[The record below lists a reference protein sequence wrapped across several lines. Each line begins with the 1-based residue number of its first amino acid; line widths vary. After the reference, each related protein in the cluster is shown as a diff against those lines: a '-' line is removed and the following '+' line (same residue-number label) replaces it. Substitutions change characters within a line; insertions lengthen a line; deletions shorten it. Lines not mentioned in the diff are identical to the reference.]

1 MKMLFS
7 IAWRNIWRHPGRSGV
22 LIASI
27 VAGMWA
33 GIMVSSWANGL
44 IEQRVNNVIN
54 EELTHAQIH
63 HPEFLTEREPGMYI
77 EPYDE
82 IITFLDTDSRVQAY
96 SSRTL
101 LDGMIQSAATTSGVR
116 IFGVDKE
123 MEKETTTFHQ
133 NLTEGVYLNSDLRN
147 PVFIGEMLINKLNVE
162 IGDRIVLTFQNIE
175 NEITSG
181 AFTVSGIFRT
191 GQKLYDEQT
200 VYVNREDLSDL
211 VASQP
216 LYHEIAIMLHD
227 RNQGEPLVS
236 DINEQFSSVTAE
248 TWIELSPEMRYMTQA
263 SGSYMFYIMIV
274 ILFALAFGILNTM
287 TMAIFERMRELGMLM
302 AIGMNKSRVFVMIML
317 ESVMLTLTGAAVG
330 MFVGYLTVNYFNR
343 NGLDLTAI
351 GGDSFEI
358 WGYGALV
365 YPYVNPEEYLY
376 VMFLVIVTALL
387 AAIYPALK
395 ALKLVPGEVVRE

>member
-1 MKMLFS
+1 MKMLLS

-44 IEQRVNNVIN
+44 IEQRVNNAIN

-77 EPYDE
+77 EPHDE
-82 IITFLDTDSRVQAY
+82 IITFLETDSRVQSY

-123 MEKETTTFHQ
+123 MERETTTFHQ
-133 NLTEGVYLNSDLRN
+133 NLTEGEYLNSELRN
-147 PVFIGEMLINKLNVE
+147 PVFIGQKLINKLNVE

-181 AFTVSGIFRT
+181 AFTVSGVFRT
-191 GQKLYDEQT
+191 GQNLYDEQT
-200 VYVNREDLSDL
+200 VYVNRDDLSDL
-211 VASQP
+211 VANRP

-227 RNQGEPLVS
+227 RDQVEELVS
-236 DINEQFSSVTAE
+236 DINQQFSGITAE

-302 AIGMNKSRVFVMIML
+302 AIGMNKVRVFTMIML
-317 ESVMLTLTGAAVG
+317 ESVMLTFTGAAVG

-365 YPYVNPEEYLY
+365 YPYINPEEYLY
-376 VMFLVIVTALL
+376 VMFLVIATALL

>member
-1 MKMLFS
+1 MLIS

-54 EELTHAQIH
+54 EELTHVQIH

-77 EPYDE
+77 EPYDD
-82 IITFLDTDSRVQAY
+82 IITFLKNDPRVQAY

-101 LDGMIQSAATTSGVR
+101 LDGMIQSAATTSGAR
-116 IFGVDKE
+116 IIGVDKE
-123 MEKETTTFHQ
+123 MERETTTFHQ
-133 NLTEGVYLNSDLRN
+133 NLTEGEYLNSDLRN
-147 PVFIGEMLINKLNVE
+147 PVFIGEKLINKLNVE

-181 AFTVSGIFRT
+181 AFTVSGVFRT
-191 GQKLYDEQT
+191 GQNLYDEQT
-200 VYVNREDLSDL
+200 VYVNRDDLSGL
-211 VASQP
+211 VANRP

-236 DINEQFSSVTAE
+236 DINQQFSSVTAE

-302 AIGMNKSRVFVMIML
+302 AIGMNKVRVFTMIML

-330 MFVGYLTVNYFNR
+330 MFVGYLTVNYFNK

-376 VMFLVIVTALL
+376 VMFLVIATALL

>member
-77 EPYDE
+77 EPYEE

-227 RNQGEPLVS
+227 RNQGKPLVS

>member
-1 MKMLFS
+1 MLFS
-7 IAWRNIWRHPGRSGV
+7 IAWRNIWRHPGRSSV

-77 EPYDE
+77 EPYDK
-82 IITFLDTDSRVQAY
+82 IISFLESDSRVQAY

-101 LDGMIQSAATTSGVR
+101 LDGMVQSAATTSGVR
-116 IFGVDKE
+116 IFGVDKT
-123 MEKETTTFHQ
+123 MERETTTFHQ
-133 NLTEGVYLNSDLRN
+133 NLTEGEYLDSDLRN
-147 PVFIGEMLINKLNVE
+147 PVFIGEKLINKLNVE
-162 IGDRIVLTFQNIE
+162 IGDRIVLTFQNID

-181 AFTVSGIFRT
+181 AFTLSGVFRT
-191 GQKLYDEQT
+191 GQNLYDEQT
-200 VYVNREDLSDL
+200 VYVNRDDLLDL
-211 VASQP
+211 IASRP
-216 LYHEIAIMLHD
+216 LFHEIAIMLHD
-227 RNQGEPLVS
+227 RDQGDALVS
-236 DINEQFSSVTAE
+236 DINQQFGSVTAE

-302 AIGMNKSRVFVMIML
+302 AIGMNKLRIFVMIML

-365 YPYVNPEEYLY
+365 YPYINPEEYLY
-376 VMFLVIVTALL
+376 VMFLVIATALL

>member
-77 EPYDE
+77 QPYVD
-82 IITFLDTDSRVQAY
+82 IITFLKNDSRVQAY

-101 LDGMIQSAATTSGVR
+101 LDGMIQSAATTSGAR
-116 IFGVDKE
+116 IIGIDKE
-123 MEKETTTFHQ
+123 MERETTTFHQ
-133 NLTEGVYLNSDLRN
+133 NLIDGEYLNNDLRN
-147 PVFIGEMLINKLNVE
+147 PVFIGEKLINKLNVE
-162 IGDRIVLTFQNIE
+162 IGDRLVLTFQNIE

-181 AFTVSGIFRT
+181 AFTVSGVFRT
-191 GQKLYDEQT
+191 GQNLYDEQT

-211 VASQP
+211 VANRP

-236 DINEQFSSVTAE
+236 DINQQFNSVTAE

-302 AIGMNKSRVFVMIML
+302 AIGMNKLRVFTMIML

-330 MFVGYLTVNYFNR
+330 MFVGYLTVNYFNK

-358 WGYGALV
+358 WGYEALV

-376 VMFLVIVTALL
+376 VMFLVIATALL

>member
-1 MKMLFS
+1 
-7 IAWRNIWRHPGRSGV
+7 
-22 LIASI
+22 
-27 VAGMWA
+27 
-33 GIMVSSWANGL
+33 
-44 IEQRVNNVIN
+44 
-54 EELTHAQIH
+54 
-63 HPEFLTEREPGMYI
+63 
-77 EPYDE
+77 
-82 IITFLDTDSRVQAY
+82 
-96 SSRTL
+96 
-101 LDGMIQSAATTSGVR
+101 LDGMIQSAATTSGAR
-116 IFGVDKE
+116 IIGVDKE
-123 MEKETTTFHQ
+123 MERETTTFHH
-133 NLTEGVYLNSDLRN
+133 NLTEGEYLGNDLRN
-147 PVFIGEMLINKLNVE
+147 PIFIGEDLINKLNVE

-181 AFTVSGIFRT
+181 AFTVSGVFRT
-191 GQKLYDEQT
+191 GQNLYDEQT
-200 VYVNREDLSDL
+200 VYVNRNDLSGL
-211 VASQP
+211 VANRP
-216 LYHEIAIMLHD
+216 LYHEIAIMLYD
-227 RNQGEPLVS
+227 RSQGEQLVS
-236 DINEQFSSVTAE
+236 EINENFSSVTAE

-302 AIGMNKSRVFVMIML
+302 AIGMNKLRVFTMIML

-330 MFVGYLTVNYFNR
+330 IFVGYLTVNYFNK

-358 WGYGALV
+358 WGYEALV

-376 VMFLVIVTALL
+376 VMILVIATALL

>member
-82 IITFLDTDSRVQAY
+82 IINFLDTDSRVQSY
-96 SSRTL
+96 SSRML
-101 LDGMIQSAATTSGVR
+101 LDGMIQSAATTSGAR
-116 IFGVDKE
+116 IIGVDKE
-123 MEKETTTFHQ
+123 MERKTTTFHQ
-133 NLTEGVYLNSDLRN
+133 NLTEGEYLNSDLRN
-147 PVFIGEMLINKLNVE
+147 PVFIGEKLINKLNVE

-181 AFTVSGIFRT
+181 AFTVSGVFRT
-191 GQKLYDEQT
+191 GQNLYDEQT
-200 VYVNREDLSDL
+200 VYVNRNELSDL
-211 VASQP
+211 VANRP

-227 RNQGEPLVS
+227 RNQGEALVS
-236 DINEQFSSVTAE
+236 NINQQFSSVTAE

-302 AIGMNKSRVFVMIML
+302 AIGMNKLRVFTMIML

-330 MFVGYLTVNYFNR
+330 MFVGYLTVNYFNK

-376 VMFLVIVTALL
+376 VMFLVIATALL

>member
-1 MKMLFS
+1 MLFS

-82 IITFLDTDSRVQAY
+82 IINFLDTDSRVQSY
-96 SSRTL
+96 SSRML
-101 LDGMIQSAATTSGVR
+101 LDGMIQSAATTSGAR
-116 IFGVDKE
+116 IIGVDKE
-123 MEKETTTFHQ
+123 MERKTTTFHQ
-133 NLTEGVYLNSDLRN
+133 NLTEGEYLNSDLRN
-147 PVFIGEMLINKLNVE
+147 PVFIGEKLINKLNVE

-181 AFTVSGIFRT
+181 AFTVSGVFRT
-191 GQKLYDEQT
+191 GQNLYDEQT
-200 VYVNREDLSDL
+200 VYVNRNELSDL
-211 VASQP
+211 VANRP

-227 RNQGEPLVS
+227 RNQGEALVS
-236 DINEQFSSVTAE
+236 NINQQFSSVTAE

-302 AIGMNKSRVFVMIML
+302 AIGMNKLRVFTMIML

-330 MFVGYLTVNYFNR
+330 MFVGYLTVNYFNK

-376 VMFLVIVTALL
+376 VMFLVIATALL

>member
-1 MKMLFS
+1 MLFS

-44 IEQRVNNVIN
+44 IDQRVNNVIN

-63 HPEFLTEREPGMYI
+63 HPEFLTERDPGMYI
-77 EPYDE
+77 EQHDE
-82 IITFLDTDSRVQAY
+82 IITFLESDSRVQSY

-101 LDGMIQSAATTSGVR
+101 LDGMIQSAATTSGAR
-116 IFGVDKE
+116 IIGVDKE
-123 MEKETTTFHQ
+123 MERETTTFHH
-133 NLTEGVYLNSDLRN
+133 NLTEGEYLGSDLRN
-147 PVFIGEMLINKLNVE
+147 PIFIGEDLINKLNVK
-162 IGDRIVLTFQNIE
+162 IGDRIVLTFQNIQ

-181 AFTVSGIFRT
+181 AFTVSGVFRT
-191 GQKLYDEQT
+191 GQNLYDEQT
-200 VYVNREDLSDL
+200 VYVNRNDLSGL
-211 VASQP
+211 VANRP

-227 RNQGEPLVS
+227 RSQGEQLVS
-236 DINEQFSSVTAE
+236 EINENFSSVTAE

-302 AIGMNKSRVFVMIML
+302 AIGMNKLRVFTMIML

-330 MFVGYLTVNYFNR
+330 IFVGYLTVNYFNK

-358 WGYGALV
+358 WGYEALV

-376 VMFLVIVTALL
+376 VMILVIATALL

>member
-1 MKMLFS
+1 MLLS

-77 EPYDE
+77 EPHDE
-82 IITFLDTDSRVQAY
+82 IITFLETDSRVQSY

-123 MEKETTTFHQ
+123 MERETTTFHQ
-133 NLTEGVYLNSDLRN
+133 NLTEGEYLNSELRN
-147 PVFIGEMLINKLNVE
+147 PVFIGQKLINKLNVE

-181 AFTVSGIFRT
+181 AFTVSGVFRT
-191 GQKLYDEQT
+191 GQNLYDEQT
-200 VYVNREDLSDL
+200 VYVNRDDLSDL
-211 VASQP
+211 VANRP
-216 LYHEIAIMLHD
+216 LYHEITIMLHD
-227 RNQGEPLVS
+227 REQGEELVS
-236 DINEQFSSVTAE
+236 DINEEFSGVTAE

-302 AIGMNKSRVFVMIML
+302 AIGMNKVRVFTMIML

-358 WGYGALV
+358 WGYGAVV
-365 YPYVNPEEYLY
+365 YPYINPEEYLY
-376 VMFLVIVTALL
+376 VMFLVIATALL

>member
-82 IITFLDTDSRVQAY
+82 IITFLDTDSRVQAF

>member
-44 IEQRVNNVIN
+44 IDQRVNNVIN

-63 HPEFLTEREPGMYI
+63 HPEFLTERDPGMYI
-77 EPYDE
+77 EQHDE
-82 IITFLDTDSRVQAY
+82 IITFLESDSRVQSY

-101 LDGMIQSAATTSGVR
+101 LDGMIQSAATTSGTR
-116 IFGVDKE
+116 IIGVDKE
-123 MEKETTTFHQ
+123 MERETTTFHH
-133 NLTEGVYLNSDLRN
+133 NLTEGEYLGSDLRN
-147 PVFIGEMLINKLNVE
+147 PIFIGEDLINKLNVK

-181 AFTVSGIFRT
+181 AFTVSGVFRT
-191 GQKLYDEQT
+191 GQNLYDEQT
-200 VYVNREDLSDL
+200 VYVNQNDLSGL
-211 VASQP
+211 VANRP
-216 LYHEIAIMLHD
+216 LYHEIAIMLYD
-227 RNQGEPLVS
+227 RSQGEQLVS
-236 DINEQFSSVTAE
+236 EINENFSSVTAE

-302 AIGMNKSRVFVMIML
+302 AIGMNKLRVFTMIML

-330 MFVGYLTVNYFNR
+330 IFVGYLTVNYFNK

-358 WGYGALV
+358 WGYEALV

-376 VMFLVIVTALL
+376 VMILVIATALL

>member
-44 IEQRVNNVIN
+44 IDQRVNNVIN

-63 HPEFLTEREPGMYI
+63 HPEFLTERDPGMYI
-77 EPYDE
+77 EQHDE
-82 IITFLDTDSRVQAY
+82 IITFLESDSRVQSY

-101 LDGMIQSAATTSGVR
+101 LDGMIQSAATTSGAR
-116 IFGVDKE
+116 IIGVDKE
-123 MEKETTTFHQ
+123 MERETTTFHH
-133 NLTEGVYLNSDLRN
+133 NLTEGEYLGSDLRN
-147 PVFIGEMLINKLNVE
+147 PIFIGEDLINKLNVK

-181 AFTVSGIFRT
+181 AFTVSGVFRT
-191 GQKLYDEQT
+191 GQNLYDEQT
-200 VYVNREDLSDL
+200 VYVNRNDLSGL
-211 VASQP
+211 VANRP

-227 RNQGEPLVS
+227 RSQGEQLVS
-236 DINEQFSSVTAE
+236 EINENFSSVTAE

-302 AIGMNKSRVFVMIML
+302 AIGMNKLRVFTMIML

-330 MFVGYLTVNYFNR
+330 IFVGYLTVNYFNK

-358 WGYGALV
+358 WGYEALV

-376 VMFLVIVTALL
+376 VMILVIATALL

>member
-227 RNQGEPLVS
+227 RNQGKPLVS

>member
-1 MKMLFS
+1 MKMLLS
-7 IAWRNIWRHPGRSGV
+7 IAWRNVWRHPGRSGV

-44 IEQRVNNVIN
+44 IDQRVNNVIN
-54 EELTHAQIH
+54 EDLTHAQIH

-77 EPYDE
+77 EPHDE
-82 IITFLDTDSRVQAY
+82 IITFLESDARVQSY

-116 IFGVDKE
+116 IIGVDKE
-123 MEKETTTFHQ
+123 QERETTTFHQ
-133 NLTEGVYLNSDLRN
+133 NLTEGEYLSSDSRN
-147 PVFIGEMLINKLNVE
+147 PVFIGEKLINKLNVE

-181 AFTVSGIFRT
+181 AFTVSGVFRT
-191 GQKLYDEQT
+191 GQNLYDEQT
-200 VYVNREDLSDL
+200 VYVNREDLTDL
-211 VASQP
+211 IANRP

-227 RNQGEPLVS
+227 RNQVEQLVS
-236 DINEQFSSVTAE
+236 DINRQFSSITAE

-302 AIGMNKSRVFVMIML
+302 AIGMNKLRVFTMIML

-330 MFVGYLTVNYFNR
+330 IFVGYLTVNYFNK

-358 WGYGALV
+358 WGYGAVV

-376 VMFLVIVTALL
+376 VMILVIATALL
-387 AAIYPALK
+387 AAVYPALK

>member
-77 EPYDE
+77 EPYEE
-82 IITFLDTDSRVQAY
+82 IITFLDTDSRVQAF

>member
-44 IEQRVNNVIN
+44 IDQRVNNVIN

-77 EPYDE
+77 QPYVD
-82 IITFLDTDSRVQAY
+82 IITFLKNDSRVQAY

-101 LDGMIQSAATTSGVR
+101 LDGMIQSAATTSGAR
-116 IFGVDKE
+116 IIGIDKE
-123 MEKETTTFHQ
+123 MERETTTFHQ
-133 NLTEGVYLNSDLRN
+133 NLIDGEYLNNDLRN
-147 PVFIGEMLINKLNVE
+147 PVFIGEKLINKLNVE
-162 IGDRIVLTFQNIE
+162 IGDRLVLTFQNIE

-181 AFTVSGIFRT
+181 AFTVSGVFRT
-191 GQKLYDEQT
+191 GQNLYDEQT

-211 VASQP
+211 VANRP

-236 DINEQFSSVTAE
+236 EINQQFNSVTAE

-302 AIGMNKSRVFVMIML
+302 AIGMNKLRVFTMIML

-330 MFVGYLTVNYFNR
+330 IFVGYLTVNYFNK

-358 WGYGALV
+358 WGYEALV

-376 VMFLVIVTALL
+376 VMFLVIATALL

>member
-1 MKMLFS
+1 MLFS

-44 IEQRVNNVIN
+44 IDQRVNNVIN

-63 HPEFLTEREPGMYI
+63 HPEFLTERDPGMYI
-77 EPYDE
+77 EQHDE
-82 IITFLDTDSRVQAY
+82 IITFLESDSRVQSY

-101 LDGMIQSAATTSGVR
+101 LDGMIQSAATTSGAR
-116 IFGVDKE
+116 IIGVDKE
-123 MEKETTTFHQ
+123 MERETTTFHH
-133 NLTEGVYLNSDLRN
+133 NLTEGEYLGSDLRN
-147 PVFIGEMLINKLNVE
+147 PIFIGEDLINKLNVK

-181 AFTVSGIFRT
+181 AFTVSGVFRT
-191 GQKLYDEQT
+191 GQNLYDEQT
-200 VYVNREDLSDL
+200 VYVNQNDLSGL
-211 VASQP
+211 VANRP

-227 RNQGEPLVS
+227 RSQGEQLVS
-236 DINEQFSSVTAE
+236 EINENFSSVTAE

-302 AIGMNKSRVFVMIML
+302 AIGMNKLRVFTMIML

-330 MFVGYLTVNYFNR
+330 IFVGYLTVNYFNK

-358 WGYGALV
+358 WGYEALV

-376 VMFLVIVTALL
+376 VMILVIATALL

>member
-63 HPEFLTEREPGMYI
+63 HPEFLTEREPGMHI

-82 IITFLDTDSRVQAY
+82 IITFLKNDSRVQAY

-101 LDGMIQSAATTSGVR
+101 LDGMIQSAATTSGAR
-116 IFGVDKE
+116 IIGIDKE
-123 MEKETTTFHQ
+123 MERETTTFHQ
-133 NLTEGVYLNSDLRN
+133 NLTDGEYLNNDLRN
-147 PVFIGEMLINKLNVE
+147 PVFIGEKLINKLNVE

-191 GQKLYDEQT
+191 GQNLYDEQT

-211 VASQP
+211 VANRP
-216 LYHEIAIMLHD
+216 LYHEIAIMLYD

-236 DINEQFSSVTAE
+236 DINQQFNSVTAE

-302 AIGMNKSRVFVMIML
+302 AIGMNKLRVFTMIML

-330 MFVGYLTVNYFNR
+330 MFVGYLTVNYFNK

-358 WGYGALV
+358 WGYEALV

-376 VMFLVIVTALL
+376 VMFLVIATALL

>member
-1 MKMLFS
+1 MKMLLS

-77 EPYDE
+77 EPHDE
-82 IITFLDTDSRVQAY
+82 IITFLETDSRVQSY

-123 MEKETTTFHQ
+123 MERETTTFHQ
-133 NLTEGVYLNSDLRN
+133 NLTEGEYLNSELRN
-147 PVFIGEMLINKLNVE
+147 PVFIGQKLINKLNVE

-181 AFTVSGIFRT
+181 AFTVSGVFRT
-191 GQKLYDEQT
+191 GQNLYDEQT
-200 VYVNREDLSDL
+200 VYVNRDDLSDL
-211 VASQP
+211 VANRP
-216 LYHEIAIMLHD
+216 LYHEITIMLHD
-227 RNQGEPLVS
+227 REQGEELVS
-236 DINEQFSSVTAE
+236 DINEEFSGVTAE

-302 AIGMNKSRVFVMIML
+302 AIGMNKVRVFTMIML

-358 WGYGALV
+358 WGYGAVV
-365 YPYVNPEEYLY
+365 YPYINPEEYLY
-376 VMFLVIVTALL
+376 VMFLVIATALL